1 MELKTLSLDGIDQ
14 ALVPSVAVLIP
25 CYNEAAAIASVI
37 DDFRQALP
45 GARIHVHDNNSTDG
59 TADIAHQAGAIVTHE
74 PNQGKG
80 NVVRRMFADIEADI
94 YLLVDG
100 DGTYD
105 AASATRLIETLR
117 SGPYDMVNA
126 ARRHTETEA
135 YRPAHVFGNRMLTGT
150 VGMLFGRKTTD
161 MLSGYK
167 AFSRRFVK
175 TFPALSRNFEIETE
189 LMIHAL
195 DLRLPI
201 AEIEA
206 PYGVRPD
213 GSASKL
219 STFRDGFRIL
229 RLIGWFLRNEKPLAF
244 FSVLATAFF
253 FLSIGIA
260 TPVILEYFETGLV
273 PRFPTAILAAS
284 IMLLSALSLFTG
296 FILDTVTHGRREAKR
311 LAYLKEPAPSK
322 AYSNGQS

>member
-1 MELKTLSLDGIDQ
+1 MEVRQISLD
-14 ALVPSVAVLIP
+14 ALERALSPSVAVLIP
-25 CYNEAAAIASVI
+25 CYNEAAAIATVI
-37 DDFRQALP
+37 ANFRAALP
-45 GARIHVHDNNSTDG
+45 HARIHVFDNNSSDA
-59 TADIAHQAGAIVTHE
+59 TADIAREAGAFVTHE

-80 NVVRRMFADIEADI
+80 NVVRRMFADIDADI
-94 YLLVDG
+94 YVMVDG

-105 AASATRLIETLR
+105 AASAARLIETLQ

-126 ARRHTETEA
+126 ARRHTETDA

-206 PYGVRPD
+206 PYGVRHE

-219 STFRDGFRIL
+219 NTFRDGFRIL

-244 FSVLATAFF
+244 FSALAGAFF
-253 FLSIGIA
+253 LASVGVGI
-260 TPVILEYFETGLV
+260 PVIVEFFQTGLV
-273 PRFPTAILAAS
+273 PRLPTAVLAAS

-311 LAYLKEPAPSK
+311 LAYLKEPAPAPRQAS
-322 AYSNGQS
+322 

>member
-1 MELKTLSLDGIDQ
+1 MELLPIPKA
-14 ALVPSVAVLIP
+14 ALERATSPSVAVLIP
-25 CYNEAAAIASVI
+25 CYNEAATIAKVVE
-37 DDFRQALP
+37 DFKAALP
-45 GARIHVHDNNSTDG
+45 GARIYVHDNNSTDG
-59 TADIAHQAGAIVTHE
+59 TSEIAAKAGAIVRHE
-74 PNQGKG
+74 GNQGKG
-80 NVVRRMFADIEADI
+80 NVVRRMFADIEADLYI
-94 YLLVDG
+94 MVDG

-105 AASATRLIETLR
+105 AESASRILEMLR
-117 SGPYDMVNA
+117 TGPFDMVNA
-126 ARRHTETEA
+126 ARTHTESDA

-150 VGMLFGRKTTD
+150 VGMLFGKQTSD

-167 AFSRRFVK
+167 GFSRRFVK

-206 PYGVRPD
+206 PYGARPD
-213 GSASKL
+213 GSESKL

-244 FSVLATAFF
+244 FSAVAAAFCL
-253 FLSIGIA
+253 LSIGIA
-260 TPVILEYFETGLV
+260 TPVIIEFFETGLV
-273 PRFPTAILAAS
+273 PRLPTAVLAAS

-311 LAYLKEPAPSK
+311 LAYLKEPPPPES
-322 AYSNGQS
+322 GRI